1 MLTQILHDHGNYS
14 QDLDKSLSDPA
25 VVCTRTGKERV
36 PTTQVIKKPIIH
48 TKKSSLKTGTLHKNK
63 VNETF

>member
-48 TKKSSLKTGTLHKNK
+48 TKKAH
-63 VNETF
+63 